1 MKKLELK
8 NIKKH
13 TMKPSFLM
21 ALVQYVIHQSQA
33 ALWENQGAGKTTLL
47 NIIMGLVSADSGM
60 AGYSFQSGS
69 CHD

>member
-1 MKKLELK
+1 MPSGKFINMKKLELK

-33 ALWENQGAGKTTLL
+33 ALWENQE
-47 NIIMGLVSADSGM
+47 
-60 AGYSFQSGS
+60 QERQH
-69 CHD
+69 C